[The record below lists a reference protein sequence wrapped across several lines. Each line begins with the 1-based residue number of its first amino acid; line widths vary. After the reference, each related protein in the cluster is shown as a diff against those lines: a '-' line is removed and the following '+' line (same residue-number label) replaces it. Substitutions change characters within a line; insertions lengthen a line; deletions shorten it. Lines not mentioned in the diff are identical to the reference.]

1 MKKLLFIT
9 CMFISVL
16 VFAQESENT
25 ELGVYDFD
33 TEIIDYGTIEKNAK
47 KNRYFKFKNTGKSP
61 ILITSV
67 KATCGCTVAKKPSK
81 PILPNET
88 GTIEVN
94 YDTNRIGEFSKT
106 ITVSSN
112 ASEKSKILRIKGTVL
127 NSENFKLVS
136 K

>member
-16 VFAQESENT
+16 VFAQESVNT

-47 KNRYFKFKNTGKSP
+47 KNRFFKFKNTGKSP

-67 KATCGCTVAKKPSK
+67 RATCGCTVAKKPSK

-94 YDTNRIGEFSKT
+94 YDTNRIGAFSKT

-127 NSENFKLVS
+127 NSENSKLVS